1 MTDLLFAGS
10 DAATAATT
18 TRAPGAS
25 IDWHAHFAMLADAI
39 ERQRQP
45 GETVLSAFAGEQSDF
60 IRFNAGK
67 VRQSGQVEQG
77 RLTLRLVHGA
87 RQAYSTLDLSGDA
100 NADVRHTAEALA
112 ALRESLLD
120 APDDPHVL
128 FDTTSWSR
136 STRRNGKLPQPQALV
151 ERVAQCAQGLDFV
164 GFYAGGTLSR
174 GFASTTG
181 SRGWYEV
188 ENFNFSWSLYQP
200 NGRAIKTRYAGD
212 NWDDAVFAAKV
223 SEAAAR
229 LPVLLRAPRVLT
241 PGGYRAWLAPAALSE
256 FVQSMAWGGFS
267 ARAQAASTSPLYKL
281 NTGAVAFDSRV
292 ALTESLELGISPA
305 FNDDGYLRASV
316 PLIEGGRGVGQ
327 LTSARSA
334 REYGLEPNG
343 ALPQEMATTVSMAT
357 GDLAPEDVLARL
369 GTGLYVGNLWYVNFS
384 DRMNCR
390 LTGMTRFATF
400 WVEDGEIV
408 APVDAMRFDD
418 SLYGLLGERL
428 EALGAQSELLLSD
441 STWGQRA
448 TGGMQLPGAL
458 VKSFEL
464 VL

>member
-1 MTDLLFAGS
+1 MAGILF
-10 DAATAATT
+10 
-18 TRAPGAS
+18 TRGVEA
-25 IDWHAHFAMLADAI
+25 IDWHAHFTMLAQAI
-39 ERQRQP
+39 ERLCRP

-87 RQAYSTLDLSGDA
+87 RQAYSTFDLSGDA
-100 NADVRHTAEALA
+100 QADASDVSDALA

-128 FDTTSWSR
+128 FDTRSWTH
-136 STRRNGKLPQPQALV
+136 STRRSGRLPEPQALV
-151 ERVAQCAQGLDFV
+151 ELVARAAQGLDFV
-164 GFYAGGTLSR
+164 GFYAGGTLAR

-200 NGRAIKTRYAGD
+200 NGRAIKTSYAGEA
-212 NWDDAVFAAKV
+212 WDDAVFADKV
-223 SEAAAR
+223 REAAAR

-241 PGGYRAWLAPAALSE
+241 PGGYRAWLAPAALAELVESA
-256 FVQSMAWGGFS
+256 AWNGFS
-267 ARAQAASTSPLYKL
+267 ARAQASSTSPLYKL
-281 NTGAVAFDSRV
+281 NTGAAAFDARV
-292 ALTESLELGISPA
+292 SLAESLELGIAPA

-316 PLIEGGRGVGQ
+316 PLIDAGRSVGR

-343 ALPQEMATTVSMAT
+343 ALPQEMPTTLAMAG
-357 GDLAPEDVLARL
+357 GDLAQADVLARL
-369 GTGLYVGNLWYVNFS
+369 GTGLYIGNLWYVNFS

-418 SLYGLLGERL
+418 NLYGLLGERL
-428 EALGAQSELLLSD
+428 EALGERPELLLSD

-448 TGGMQLPGAL
+448 SGGMQLPGAL